1 MRTYDNRIK
10 YFELLMKYDDIHNY
24 KKYELPEGFRYEF
37 YKPGD
42 EEEWVM
48 IHIESGEFTSIEKGL
63 KHFHDFYDSFIEE
76 LPKRCV
82 FIVDDATGEKI
93 GTATIS
99 LLKEAEYGYDGAV
112 D

>member
-24 KKYELPEGFRYEF
+24 KKYELPEGFHYEF

-48 IHIESGEFTSIEKGL
+48 IHIESGEFTSIKEGEKY
-63 KHFHDFYDSFIEE
+63 FHDFYDNFISE
-76 LPKRCV
+76 LVDSKYGNWRVNIERGKNV
-82 FIVDDATGEKI
+82 FVEFY
-93 GTATIS
+93 
-99 LLKEAEYGYDGAV
+99 EQ
-112 D
+112 